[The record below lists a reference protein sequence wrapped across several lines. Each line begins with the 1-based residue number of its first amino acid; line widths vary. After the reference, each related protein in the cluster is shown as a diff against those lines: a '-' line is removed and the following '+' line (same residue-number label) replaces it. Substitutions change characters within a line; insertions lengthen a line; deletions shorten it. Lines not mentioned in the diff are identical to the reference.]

1 MFELPDKIV
10 MASSNAGKLREMTH
24 ILADLDIMVVSQ
36 ADFAVSDAIETGD
49 TFTANAIIKARHAA
63 MATGLATIADDSGLV
78 VDALGGKPGVRS
90 ARYSGPGAS
99 DDSNIDKLLQELRDV
114 DEADRGA
121 AFHCVACYVPQDD
134 SEAVIAQGEWRGIIL
149 RERRG
154 NGGFGYDPVFFD
166 DERGLSAAEMSS
178 DEKNRR
184 SHRGKA
190 LAGLV
195 QQLTQRAGQG

>member
-1 MFELPDKIV
+1 

-24 ILADLDIMVVSQ
+24 ILADLDITVVSQ

-166 DERGLSAAEMSS
+166 HERGLSAAEMSS

-195 QQLTQRAGQG
+195 QQLTQRARQG

>member
-36 ADFAVSDAIETGD
+36 ADIGVSNAIENGD

-63 MATGLATIADDSGLV
+63 MASGLATIADDSGLM

-121 AFHCVACYVPQDD
+121 AFHCVACYVPQDN
-134 SEAVIAQGEWRGIIL
+134 SEPVIAQGEWRGVIL

-166 DERGLSAAEMSS
+166 HECGLSAAEMSS

-195 QQLTQRAGQG
+195 QQLTQRARQG

>member
-1 MFELPDKIV
+1 MPALPDKIV
-10 MASSNAGKLREMTH
+10 MASGNAGKLREISR
-24 ILADLDIMVVSQ
+24 ILVDFDITVISQ
-36 ADFAVSDAIETGD
+36 ADLAVSNAIENGD

-63 MATGLATIADDSGLV
+63 IATGLPAIADDSGLV
-78 VDALGGKPGVRS
+78 VDALGGRPGVLS

-114 DEADRGA
+114 DDADRGA
-121 AFHCVACYVPQDD
+121 AFLCVACYVAQDD
-134 SEAVIAQGEWRGIIL
+134 SEPVIAQGEWRGVIL

-166 DERGLSAAEMSS
+166 QEHGLSAAEMSS

-190 LAGLV
+190 LAALV

>member
-1 MFELPDKIV
+1 MPTLPDKIV
-10 MASSNAGKLREMTH
+10 MASGNAGKLREISR
-24 ILADLDIMVVSQ
+24 ILVDFDITVISQ
-36 ADFAVSDAIETGD
+36 ADLAVSNAIENGD

-63 MATGLATIADDSGLV
+63 IATGLPAIADDSGLV
-78 VDALGGKPGVRS
+78 VDALGGKPGVHS

-99 DDSNIDKLLQELRDV
+99 DDSNIDKLLQELRGV
-114 DEADRGA
+114 DDADRGA
-121 AFHCVACYVPQDD
+121 AFLCVACYVAQDD
-134 SEAVIAQGEWRGIIL
+134 SEPVIAQGEWRGVIL

-166 DERGLSAAEMSS
+166 QEHGLSAAEMSS

-190 LAGLV
+190 LAALV
-195 QQLTQRAGQG
+195 QQLTQRARQG

>member
-1 MFELPDKIV
+1 
-10 MASSNAGKLREMTH
+10 MASGNAGKLREIRRM
-24 ILADLDIMVVSQ
+24 LVDLDVVIVSQ
-36 ADFAVSDAIETGD
+36 AEFAVSDAIETGD
-49 TFTANAIIKARHAA
+49 TFVANAIIKARHAA
-63 MATGLATIADDSGLV
+63 AETGLPAIADDSGLV
-78 VDALGGKPGVRS
+78 VDALDGRPGVRS

-99 DDSNIDKLLQELRDV
+99 DDSNIDKLLQELRNV

-121 AFHCVACYVPQDD
+121 EFHCVACYVTHDD
-134 SEAVIAQGEWRGIIL
+134 SDPVIAQGEWRGIIL

-166 DERGLSAAEMSS
+166 QERGLSAAEMSP

-190 LAGLV
+190 LATLA
-195 QQLTQRAGQG
+195 QQLTQRARQS

>member
-1 MFELPDKIV
+1 MSLLPDKIV
-10 MASSNAGKLREMTH
+10 MASGNAGKLREMTH
-24 ILADLDIMVVSQ
+24 ILADLDITVVSQ

-63 MATGLATIADDSGLV
+63 KATGLATIADDSGLV
-78 VDALGGKPGVRS
+78 VDALGGKPGVHS
-90 ARYSGPGAS
+90 ARYSGHGAS

-121 AFHCVACYVPQDD
+121 AFHCVACYVTRAD
-134 SEAVIAQGEWRGIIL
+134 SDPVIAQGEWRGIIL

-166 DERGLSAAEMSS
+166 QERGLSAAEMNS

-195 QQLTQRAGQG
+195 QQLTQRARQV